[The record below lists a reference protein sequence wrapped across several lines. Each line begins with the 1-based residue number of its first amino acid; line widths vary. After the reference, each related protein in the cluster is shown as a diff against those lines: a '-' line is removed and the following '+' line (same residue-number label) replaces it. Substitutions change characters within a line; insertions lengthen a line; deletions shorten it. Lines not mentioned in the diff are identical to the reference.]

1 MLNNILRDAYE
12 EMNITIKDFKTYVNM
27 DDISIEYHDFGTD
40 FDSKEITKADIN
52 LIDNKIRV
60 NVFTSQRHFIIG
72 KVYNRLKICR
82 KEAFRAYKE
91 NVEIIKHELLHSY
104 IYNKYNE
111 YNFKKRLSND
121 FLETVGRIYFYD
133 DDNIIFV
140 LYCMILD
147 LKYNSDILEYEKI
160 HNKCLEI
167 AEQYKN
173 CYGNN
178 VDILNKFLELR
189 LLDARDFVA
198 FNDYSLANRIKN
210 EFTGENKEVILDAI
224 NEWENRILE
233 TFEMLSIL
241 IKIDEKS
248 A

>member
-1 MLNNILRDAYE
+1 
-12 EMNITIKDFKTYVNM
+12 
-27 DDISIEYHDFGTD
+27 
-40 FDSKEITKADIN
+40 
-52 LIDNKIRV
+52 
-60 NVFTSQRHFIIG
+60 
-72 KVYNRLKICR
+72 
-82 KEAFRAYKE
+82 
-91 NVEIIKHELLHSY
+91 
-104 IYNKYNE
+104 
-111 YNFKKRLSND
+111 
-121 FLETVGRIYFYD
+121 
-133 DDNIIFV
+133 
-140 LYCMILD
+140 MILD